1 MHIPDGFL
9 DPKTAITTGIL
20 SFSGL
25 GWALRTMKHHSI
37 QRKVPLIG
45 LAAAFVFVAQMINF
59 PVASGTSG
67 HLLGA
72 TLIAVLLGPCS
83 AIIVMSSVLIV
94 QCLLF
99 ADGGILAL
107 GANIFNMAI
116 VAPISGYGIYK
127 LIRPIL
133 KDKRGQIT
141 AVAFASWCTII
152 LSSIF
157 CAGELAW
164 SGTAPWNTAFPAM
177 AGIHMLIGIGE
188 AIITALVIA
197 AISKTRPELLHEN
210 NYSGNENRSGGMP
223 VYTMLVAL
231 GLLLFI
237 VPFASPW
244 PDGLERVAMTLGINH
259 GSPSQPIIDSPL
271 SEYKIP
277 GISSLTIAAIL
288 AGVIGAAVVFGLSY
302 ILARMLVPTHSKKLE
317 SRKEQTYAP

>member
-9 DPKTAITTGIL
+9 DPKTALTTGVL

-25 GWALRTMKHHSI
+25 GWALRTIKHHSI

-45 LAAAFVFVAQMINF
+45 LAAAFIFVAQMINF

-99 ADGGILAL
+99 ADGGIVAL
-107 GANIFNMAI
+107 GANIFNMAV
-116 VAPISGYGIYK
+116 VAPISGYGIYRF
-127 LIRPIL
+127 LRGLL
-133 KDKRGQIT
+133 KGERGSIT
-141 AVAFASWCTII
+141 AVAFASWCSTV
-152 LSSIF
+152 LASIV

-210 NYSGNENRSGGMP
+210 TSTNADHGSNAIL
-223 VYTMLVAL
+223 VYGILVVV
-231 GLLLFI
+231 GIVIFI
-237 VPFASPW
+237 APFASPW
-244 PDGLERVAMTLGINH
+244 PDGLEKVAASLGFEHKALNQSI
-259 GSPSQPIIDSPL
+259 
-271 SEYKIP
+271 
-277 GISSLTIAAIL
+277 ISSPMSDYQIYGIGLTSATIVSGL
-288 AGVIGAAVVFGLSY
+288 IGAIVVFGLSFV
-302 ILARMLVPTHSKKLE
+302 LARILVPKSSAHKKDQLHA
-317 SRKEQTYAP
+317 S